1 MESGWNMD
9 REQINCKGISM
20 TKKEF
25 LLELQRILNGRMGSG
40 EAAPYVSY
48 YQEYIEIEVRK
59 GKMEEKVIE
68 ELGSPRLIA
77 KNVADVFDRKN
88 QKTTPGRRAL
98 RYGEKM
104 LLYGEALGKKC
115 LELCVSAAQQAKAWF
130 DGLR

>member
-1 MESGWNMD
+1 
-9 REQINCKGISM
+9 M

-25 LLELQRILNGRMGSG
+25 LLELQRILNGRMGSS

-59 GKMEEKVIE
+59 GKAEEKVIE

-88 QKTTPGRRAL
+88 QKMTPGRTAL
-98 RYGEKM
+98 RYGEKL
-104 LLYGEALGKKC
+104 LLYGEAFGKKC
-115 LELCVSAAQQAKAWF
+115 LELCVSAAEQAKVWF